1 MATTKQGTI
10 LVVDDE
16 EIMREILETL
26 LTRAGYDVRLA
37 ASGHEGLELARALPF
52 DAAIVDIM
60 MPGLDGI
67 ATLDELKRIDEDL
80 AVIIITAYA
89 SVESAIAAMKSGA
102 FDYVTKPFKNEE
114 VLVVVRN
121 AMERRR
127 LVTENRSL
135 RQNIQE
141 RYHKF
146 ANIIGRS
153 PKMRQVFDLIIQ
165 AAPSRSTILI
175 QGESGTGK
183 ELVARAIH
191 ANSSRSE
198 RSFVTVNSGNL
209 PPDLLE
215 STLFGHVK
223 GAFTGAVYPKKGL
236 FDLADRGSIFFDE
249 IGNVPLETQAKL
261 LRVIQERDFMRL
273 GGMETIKVDVRI
285 IAATNVDLRQ
295 MMEEGRF
302 REDLFYRL
310 HVISIHLPPLRD
322 RKDDIP
328 LLSHHFLAK
337 YGDEN
342 AKAGLELAPDV
353 LDLLTDY
360 DWPGNV
366 RELENVIERA
376 VVLTSGSK
384 IGVELIPDHVRKAP
398 NFNIPQ
404 FVVPPEGIS
413 FKDVITDFEKRLIE
427 STLEAAG
434 GVQKR
439 AAELLHIKPTTLNEM
454 IKRYD
459 IRPRRKRQPGNGH
472 DAGSEHNGESRRPAP
487 PVVSPPLTPA
497 GVLEEK

>member
-1 MATTKQGTI
+1 MSTGRHGTI

-26 LTRAGYDVRLA
+26 LTREGYDVRLA
-37 ASGHEGLELARALPF
+37 SSGAEGLEIVRALPL

-89 SVESAIAAMKSGA
+89 SVESAISAMKMGA
-102 FDYVTKPFKNEE
+102 FDYITKPFKNDE

-127 LVTENRSL
+127 LVNENRSL

-146 ANIIGRS
+146 ANILGKSAR
-153 PKMRQVFDLIIQ
+153 MRQVFDLIIQ

-175 QGESGTGK
+175 HGESGTGK

-191 ANSSRSE
+191 SNSSRSD
-198 RSFVTVNSGNL
+198 RSFIPVNSGNL
-209 PPDLLE
+209 PEDLFE

-236 FDLADRGSIFFDE
+236 FDLADKGSIFFDE
-249 IGNVPLETQAKL
+249 IGNVPPQTQAKL

-273 GGMETIKVDVRI
+273 GGMETIRVDVRI

-295 MMEEGRF
+295 MMKEGKF

-310 HVISIHLPPLRD
+310 HVISIQLPRLRD

-328 LLSHHFLAK
+328 LLVQHFLEK
-337 YGDEN
+337 YASEN
-342 AKAGLELAPDV
+342 HRHGLEVTPDA

-366 RELENVIERA
+366 RELENVVERA
-376 VVLTSGSK
+376 VVLAAGPS
-384 IGVELIPDHVRKAP
+384 IGVDLIPDHVKKAS
-398 NFNIPQ
+398 NFQAPQ
-404 FVVPPEGIS
+404 FVVPPAGIS

-427 STLEAAG
+427 STLEVAG

-439 AAELLHIKPTTLNEM
+439 AAELLHVKPTTLNEM
-454 IKRYD
+454 IKRYE
-459 IRPRRKRQPGNGH
+459 IQPRRKRNGH
-472 DAGSEHNGESRRPAP
+472 VNEPTIPKTAEDLAAAP
-487 PVVSPPLTPA
+487 DVDDIA
-497 GVLEEK
+497 VLDEK